1 MHPMRTRATFLIVG
15 IVGLLGA
22 GCAPAVRDPGPS
34 AARASLPLPRVPSPP
49 PGALIVTAA
58 GDICQATPESC
69 DPTARLV
76 RRIHPDVALTLGDNQ
91 YDEGTLAQYRTSYD
105 HAWGTFKDITQPV
118 AGNHEW
124 KTPNAQGYLDYFG
137 RTAYWYSFMV
147 GHWRLYALDGTC
159 SDNGG
164 CGVGDP
170 QYTWLEQKL
179 AARSDHCIL
188 AYWHQPRFSSGLT
201 HGSETD
207 VGPLWDLL
215 YGAGADLVL
224 NGHEH
229 NYERFAPQDPAGVA
243 AADGIVEIVAGTGGN
258 GDGSYPFGNPIANSE
273 VRLNGLGVVELSL
286 WAHGWVERFL
296 RPGMTV
302 VDQASG
308 TC

>member
-1 MHPMRTRATFLIVG
+1 MRTRAAVLIVG
-15 IVGLLGA
+15 IVILMGA
-22 GCAPAVRDPGPS
+22 GCAAAARDPGPS
-34 AARASLPLPRVPSPP
+34 AARANPPLQGVPSPP

-69 DPTARLV
+69 YPTARLV

-91 YDEGTLAQYRTSYD
+91 YDEGTLAQYRASYD
-105 HAWGTFKDITQPV
+105 AAWGTFKGITYPV

-124 KTPNAQGYLDYFG
+124 KTPKAQGYLDYFDR
-137 RTAYWYSFMV
+137 RTYWYSFMV
-147 GHWRLYALDGTC
+147 GHWRFYALDGTC

-170 QYTWLEQKL
+170 QYTWLKQNL
-179 AARSDHCIL
+179 ASRSDRCIL
-188 AYWHQPRFSSGLT
+188 AYWHQPRFSSGTT
-201 HGSETD
+201 HGSDAD

-215 YGAGADLVL
+215 SGAGADLIL

-229 NYERFAPQDPAGVA
+229 NYERFAPQDPAGDPA
-243 AADGIVEIVAGTGGN
+243 TDGIVEIVAGTGGN
-258 GDGSYPFGNPIANSE
+258 GDGSYPFGDPIANSE

-286 WAHGWVERFL
+286 WAHGWVEGFF
-296 RPGMTV
+296 RPGMNV
-302 VDQASG
+302 VDRASG